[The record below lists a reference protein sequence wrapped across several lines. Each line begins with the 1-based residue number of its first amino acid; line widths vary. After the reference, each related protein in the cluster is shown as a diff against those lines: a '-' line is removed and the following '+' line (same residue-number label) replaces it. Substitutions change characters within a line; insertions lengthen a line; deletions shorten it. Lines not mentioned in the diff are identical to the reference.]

1 MSLPPE
7 GSASV
12 TPRPEERHEPD
23 LVPARPVPIGS
34 AGPVLPLILGY
45 LIPTALESQWMAREA
60 RRSGPANPL
69 AALEGRRLPPAPR
82 LQVNPARDM
91 AELRRAEDRV
101 LKGYG
106 WVDEA
111 AGIARI
117 PIDRAMAIVAERGLP
132 DAEQTPA
139 AGGGS

>member
-1 MSLPPE
+1 MSHPPG
-7 GSASV
+7 GSAS
-12 TPRPEERHEPD
+12 RPEEHHEPD
-23 LVPARPVPIGS
+23 VVPARPVVIGS
-34 AGPVLPLILGY
+34 VVLVLLLVLGY
-45 LIPTALESQWMAREA
+45 LIPTALESLWMEREA

-69 AALEGRRLPPAPR
+69 AAREGRRLPPAPR

-117 PIDRAMAIVAERGLP
+117 PIDRAMAIVAERSLP
-132 DAEQTPA
+132 RAKQTSA